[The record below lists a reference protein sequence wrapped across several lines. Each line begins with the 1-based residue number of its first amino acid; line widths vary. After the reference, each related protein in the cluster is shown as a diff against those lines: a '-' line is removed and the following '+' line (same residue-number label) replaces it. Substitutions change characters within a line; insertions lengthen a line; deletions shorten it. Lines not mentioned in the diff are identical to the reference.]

1 MGGAP
6 GLQESHSLLLQRM
19 KSLYRMCESCTWVR
33 VYFPDRFKGQGGVHD
48 TSTDRKYYLIVLSK
62 HSEGKY
68 HQLRFVME
76 KNLAPCTGERFVGD
90 SGDRGGTTELNGVLS
105 DKGGNTHL

>member
-6 GLQESHSLLLQRM
+6 GLQESLSLLLQGM

-48 TSTDRKYYLIVLSK
+48 TSTDRKYYLILLSK

-68 HQLRFVME
+68 HRLIFVMG
-76 KNLAPCTGERFVGD
+76 KKAWLLALG
-90 SGDRGGTTELNGVLS
+90 
-105 DKGGNTHL
+105 KGLKETLETREV